1 MNFYQIII
9 TSIIYTIIIIIIEGL
24 LLFSILS
31 TILDNVLGNVIN
43 NSAGLS
49 LNTLMQ
55 DNYNNITSNLNI
67 DAANIKNGTFIS
79 LATKLYLIGTFS
91 NEITNEEQ
99 YIDNNNLKSYIYYTV
114 FLGIIFFLFVII
126 KGINYIIFNNKYS
139 VNWKTVILNI
149 GISLLLLIIFMTPI
163 IFIVFI
169 NIQENININL
179 LELKILN
186 IFQKLFAN

>member
-9 TSIIYTIIIIIIEGL
+9 SSIIYTIIIIIIEGL
-24 LLFSILS
+24 LLFNILS
-31 TILDNVLGNVIN
+31 TILNNVLENVN

-49 LNTLMQ
+49 INTLME

-91 NEITNEEQ
+91 NEIKNEEQ
-99 YIDNNNLKSYIYYTV
+99 YIADNNIKSYIYYAI

-126 KGINYIIFNNKYS
+126 KGINYLIFNNKYS

-149 GISLLLLIIFMTPI
+149 GISLLLLIIFMAPI

-179 LELKILN
+179 FELKILN
-186 IFQKLFAN
+186 IFQKLFAD

>member
-9 TSIIYTIIIIIIEGL
+9 SSIIYTIIIIIIEGL
-24 LLFSILS
+24 LLFNILS
-31 TILDNVLGNVIN
+31 TILNNVLENVN

-49 LNTLMQ
+49 INTLME

-91 NEITNEEQ
+91 NEIKNEEQ
-99 YIDNNNLKSYIYYTV
+99 YIADNNIKSYIYYAI

-126 KGINYIIFNNKYS
+126 NVSVEICCDIYVSDNNCKYIFNTYY
-139 VNWKTVILNI
+139 
-149 GISLLLLIIFMTPI
+149 
-163 IFIVFI
+163 
-169 NIQENININL
+169 Q
-179 LELKILN
+179 
-186 IFQKLFAN
+186 

>member
-9 TSIIYTIIIIIIEGL
+9 SSIIYTIIIIIIEGL
-24 LLFSILS
+24 LLFNILS
-31 TILDNVLGNVIN
+31 TILNNVLENVN

-49 LNTLMQ
+49 INTLME

-91 NEITNEEQ
+91 NEIKNEEQ
-99 YIDNNNLKSYIYYTV
+99 YIADNNIKSYIYYAI

-126 KGINYIIFNNKYS
+126 KGINYLIFNNKYS

-149 GISLLLLIIFMTPI
+149 GISLLLLIIFMAPI

-169 NIQENININL
+169 NIQENINTNL
-179 LELKILN
+179 LEIKILN
-186 IFQKLFAN
+186 IFQKLFAD